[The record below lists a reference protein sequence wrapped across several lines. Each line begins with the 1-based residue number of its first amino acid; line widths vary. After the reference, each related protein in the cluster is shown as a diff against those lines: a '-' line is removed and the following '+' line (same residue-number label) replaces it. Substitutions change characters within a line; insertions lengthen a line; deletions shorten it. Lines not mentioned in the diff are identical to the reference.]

1 MKELSIEEKAK
12 AYDNVRE
19 KIAVRFGSNVA
30 NEIFSEY
37 EESEDERIRK
47 ALINQFSDYKRRGEN
62 HGFGYSND
70 KILAWLEKQGEQ
82 NSDDKTEPK
91 FKQGDWIVFNGL
103 ILCVKMVVKGHY
115 IATSKDGITNG
126 YDWGIDNV
134 ARLWTI
140 QDAKDGDILCT
151 YECDEPKIV
160 FILKGVPKIHYALSY
175 HCYYNIMY
183 SHFDSDSE
191 KGCLAPNDEDVKP
204 ATEEQR
210 DLLFS
215 KMEKAG
221 YEWDSE
227 TKKIINNND

>member
-47 ALINQFSDYKRRGEN
+47 AIIDFFNEPGRKKYILN
-62 HGFGYSND
+62 GFTVD
-70 KILAWLEKQGEQ
+70 DIIAWLEKQGEQ
-82 NSDDKTEPK
+82 KSDDKTEPK

-103 ILCVKMVVKGHY
+103 ILCVKRVVKGHY
-115 IATSKDGITNG
+115 ITTSKDDITNG
-126 YDWGIDNV
+126 YDWSIDNV

-140 QDAKDGDILCT
+140 QDAKDGDVLATEPIEGYHSPFVAIYKKQNEEDFDSYCFIWFD
-151 YECDEPKIV
+151 DE
-160 FILKGVPKIHYALSY
+160 FYKGENGHSTEKIH
-175 HCYYNIMY
+175 
-183 SHFDSDSE
+183 
-191 KGCLAPNDEDVKP
+191 P
-204 ATEEQR
+204 ATQEQR

-215 KMEKAG
+215 KMEEAG